1 MADISKTAGKVVY
14 EYYFA
19 TQGAQR
25 MNAPK
30 SLKSKAKKNIQDELD
45 HAPRSSMM
53 WNSAVSWNF
62 KMFSVDTVLETRGHP
77 SFGG

>member
-30 SLKSKAKKNIQDELD
+30 SLKSKAKKTSKMKLICSLLINDMEL
-45 HAPRSSMM
+45 SS
-53 WNSAVSWNF
+53 VSWNF
-62 KMFSVDTVLETRGHP
+62 KMLSDVNVLEATGHP